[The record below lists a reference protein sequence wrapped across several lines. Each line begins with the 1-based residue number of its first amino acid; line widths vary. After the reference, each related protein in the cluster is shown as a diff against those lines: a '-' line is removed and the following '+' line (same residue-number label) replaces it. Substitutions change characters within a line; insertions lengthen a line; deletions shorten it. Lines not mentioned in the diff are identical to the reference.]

1 MRRMKS
7 VCKIKS
13 CILSKILKRFSTLS
27 VNDSLRMY
35 KYRCNR
41 RGEFMDEMKEKKIRW
56 NISKAMSSVYQS
68 LNGSKLK
75 IKKTKAYSE
84 AMENLKTLYNIS
96 QIQVWILCLAC
107 ERYFE
112 REDSISFQ
120 NISGELGVPVMS
132 IICWKKEIEFLV
144 EHGFLEHCGRNDAVQ
159 PLNDFSESIY
169 NNTEYIPQAKKEDD
183 DIEFISYMADRYE
196 SRRGED
202 MSARSIQ
209 RELRLYERAHSHLE
223 VVKRVSDELEDPNYR
238 FFVYDVANDV
248 LKGGDSN
255 LNATISD
262 LYDGGERYN
271 VATEMMEEKHELFQ
285 KGLIEFAKKGNLS
298 EASITLSDKGRKLVL
313 GEKAFLFEDSINDKN
328 LIKTDSI
335 KEKKL
340 FYSPE
345 NQKEIDRLKA
355 ALQEEKLKG
364 IQQRLKDDG
373 LPVGV
378 AVLLY
383 GAPGTGKTESVMQ
396 IAKETGRSIIHVDIS
411 EAKSAWFGESE
422 KRIKKIFTSYR
433 NSYELAERKG
443 ELMPI
448 LLFNEADAL
457 ISKRK
462 NDTSGNC
469 AQTENAIQNIILE
482 ELENLKGIF
491 IATTNLA
498 SNMDSAFER
507 RFLFKIKFEN
517 PSTEAKTSIW
527 MNKLSWLDKE
537 SATEFAR
544 DYDFSGGQIDNIV
557 RKIAMNE
564 VITGERPAITD
575 IHDMC
580 KCEKID
586 NPDGSRRMGFCL

>member
-1 MRRMKS
+1 
-7 VCKIKS
+7 
-13 CILSKILKRFSTLS
+13 
-27 VNDSLRMY
+27 MY

-41 RGEFMDEMKEKKIRW
+41 RGSYTSTSRHAWLKALTCPFKYPSNYEVLMDEMKEKKIRW

-75 IKKTKAYSE
+75 IKKTKIYSA
-84 AMENLKTLYNIS
+84 AMENLKALYNIS
-96 QIQVWILCLAC
+96 QIQVWILCLVC

-112 REDSISFQ
+112 REDSSSLQ
-120 NISGELGVPVMS
+120 NISGKLGVPVMS
-132 IICWKKEIEFLV
+132 IIRWKKEIEFLV

-169 NNTEYIPQAKKEDD
+169 NNTEYIPQAKKEVD

-209 RELRLYERAHSHLE
+209 RELRLYEKAHSHLE

-238 FFVYDVANDV
+238 FFIYDVANDV
-248 LKGGDSN
+248 LKGVVSN

-262 LYDGGERYN
+262 LYDGGERYS
-271 VATEMMEEKHELFQ
+271 VATKMMEENHELFQ

-298 EASITLSDKGRKLVL
+298 EATITLSDKGRKLVL

-328 LIKTDSI
+328 LIKTDNI

-396 IAKETGRSIIHVDIS
+396 IAKETGRSIVHVDIS

-422 KRIKKIFTSYR
+422 KRIKKIFTSYK
-433 NSYELAERKG
+433 NACEIAEKKG

-462 NDTSGNC
+462 SDTSGNC

-482 ELENLKGIF
+482 ELESLKGIF

-527 MNKLSWLDKE
+527 MNKLTWLDKE
-537 SATEFAR
+537 SATEFATE
-544 DYDFSGGQIDNIV
+544 YDFSGGQIDNIV

>member
-1 MRRMKS
+1 
-7 VCKIKS
+7 
-13 CILSKILKRFSTLS
+13 
-27 VNDSLRMY
+27 
-35 KYRCNR
+35 
-41 RGEFMDEMKEKKIRW
+41 MDEMKEKKIRW

-75 IKKTKAYSE
+75 IKKTKIYSA
-84 AMENLKTLYNIS
+84 AMENLKALYNIS
-96 QIQVWILCLAC
+96 QIQVWILCLVC

-112 REDSISFQ
+112 REDSSSLQ
-120 NISGELGVPVMS
+120 NISGKLGVPVMS
-132 IICWKKEIEFLV
+132 IIRWKKEIEFLV

-169 NNTEYIPQAKKEDD
+169 NNTEYIPQAKKEVD

-209 RELRLYERAHSHLE
+209 RELRLYEKAHLHLE

-238 FFVYDVANDV
+238 FFIYDVANDV
-248 LKGGDSN
+248 LKGSVSN

-262 LYDGGERYN
+262 LYDGGERYS
-271 VATEMMEEKHELFQ
+271 VATKMMEENHELFQ

-298 EASITLSDKGRKLVL
+298 EATITLSDKGRKLVL

-328 LIKTDSI
+328 LIKTDNI

-396 IAKETGRSIIHVDIS
+396 IAKETDRSIVHVDIS

-422 KRIKKIFTSYR
+422 KRIKKIFTSYK
-433 NSYELAERKG
+433 NACEIAEKKG

-462 NDTSGNC
+462 SDTSGNC

-482 ELENLKGIF
+482 ELESLKGIF

-537 SATEFAR
+537 SATEFAKE
-544 DYDFSGGQIDNIV
+544 YDFSGGQIDNIV

>member
-1 MRRMKS
+1 
-7 VCKIKS
+7 
-13 CILSKILKRFSTLS
+13 
-27 VNDSLRMY
+27 
-35 KYRCNR
+35 
-41 RGEFMDEMKEKKIRW
+41 MDEMKEKKIRW

-68 LNGSKLK
+68 LNGSNLK
-75 IKKTKAYSE
+75 IKKTKIYSA
-84 AMENLKTLYNIS
+84 AMENLKALYNIS
-96 QIQVWILCLAC
+96 QIQVWILCLVC

-112 REDSISFQ
+112 REDSSSLQ
-120 NISGELGVPVMS
+120 NISGKLGVPVMS
-132 IICWKKEIEFLV
+132 IIRWKKEIEFLV

-169 NNTEYIPQAKKEDD
+169 NNTEYIPQAKKEVD

-209 RELRLYERAHSHLE
+209 RELRLYEKAHSHLE

-238 FFVYDVANDV
+238 FFIYDVANDV
-248 LKGGDSN
+248 LKGSVSN

-262 LYDGGERYN
+262 LYDGGERYS
-271 VATEMMEEKHELFQ
+271 VATKMMEEKHELFQ

-298 EASITLSDKGRKLVL
+298 EATITLSDKGRKLVL

-328 LIKTDSI
+328 LIKTDNI

-396 IAKETGRSIIHVDIS
+396 IAKETGRSIVHVDIS
-411 EAKSAWFGESE
+411 EAKSA
-422 KRIKKIFTSYR
+422 
-433 NSYELAERKG
+433 
-443 ELMPI
+443 
-448 LLFNEADAL
+448 
-457 ISKRK
+457 
-462 NDTSGNC
+462 
-469 AQTENAIQNIILE
+469 
-482 ELENLKGIF
+482 
-491 IATTNLA
+491 
-498 SNMDSAFER
+498 
-507 RFLFKIKFEN
+507 
-517 PSTEAKTSIW
+517 
-527 MNKLSWLDKE
+527 
-537 SATEFAR
+537 
-544 DYDFSGGQIDNIV
+544 
-557 RKIAMNE
+557 
-564 VITGERPAITD
+564 
-575 IHDMC
+575 
-580 KCEKID
+580 
-586 NPDGSRRMGFCL
+586 

>member
-1 MRRMKS
+1 MEEQ
-7 VCKIKS
+7 
-13 CILSKILKRFSTLS
+13 L
-27 VNDSLRMY
+27 
-35 KYRCNR
+35 
-41 RGEFMDEMKEKKIRW
+41 KEKKIRW

-68 LNGSKLK
+68 LNDSKLK
-75 IKKTKAYSE
+75 IKKTKAYSA
-84 AMENLKTLYNIS
+84 AMDNLKTLYNLN
-96 QIQVWILCLAC
+96 QTQVWILCLAC

-112 REDSISFQ
+112 CEDSISLK

-132 IICWKKEIEFLV
+132 IIRWKKEIEFLV

-169 NNTEYIPQAKKEDD
+169 NNTEYIPQAKKEVD

-209 RELRLYERAHSHLE
+209 RELRLYEKAHSHLE

-238 FFVYDVANDV
+238 FFIYDVANDV
-248 LKGGDSN
+248 LKGVVSN

-262 LYDGGERYN
+262 LYDGGERYS
-271 VATEMMEEKHELFQ
+271 VATKMMEENHELFQ

-298 EASITLSDKGRKLVL
+298 EATITLSDKGRKLVL

-396 IAKETGRSIIHVDIS
+396 IAKETGRSIVHVDIS

-422 KRIKKIFTSYR
+422 KRIKKIFTSYK
-433 NSYELAERKG
+433 NACEIAEKKG

-462 NDTSGNC
+462 SDTSGNC

-482 ELENLKGIF
+482 ELESLKGIF

-537 SATEFAR
+537 SATEFAKE
-544 DYDFSGGQIDNIV
+544 YDFSGGQIDNIV

-575 IHDMC
+575 IHNMC

>member
-1 MRRMKS
+1 
-7 VCKIKS
+7 
-13 CILSKILKRFSTLS
+13 
-27 VNDSLRMY
+27 MY

-41 RGEFMDEMKEKKIRW
+41 RGDFMDEMKEKKIRW

-68 LNGSKLK
+68 LNGSNLK
-75 IKKTKAYSE
+75 IKKTKIYSA
-84 AMENLKTLYNIS
+84 AMENLKALYNIS
-96 QIQVWILCLAC
+96 QIQVWILCLVC

-112 REDSISFQ
+112 REDSSSLQ
-120 NISGELGVPVMS
+120 NISGKLGVPVMS
-132 IICWKKEIEFLV
+132 IIRWKKEIEFLV

-169 NNTEYIPQAKKEDD
+169 NNTEYIPQAKKEVD

-209 RELRLYERAHSHLE
+209 RELRLYEKAHSHLE

-238 FFVYDVANDV
+238 FFIYDVANDV
-248 LKGGDSN
+248 LKGVVSN

-262 LYDGGERYN
+262 LYDGGERYS
-271 VATEMMEEKHELFQ
+271 VASKMMEENHELFQ

-298 EASITLSDKGRKLVL
+298 EATITLSDKGRKLVL

-396 IAKETGRSIIHVDIS
+396 IAKETGRSIVHVDIS

-422 KRIKKIFTSYR
+422 KRIKKIFTSYK
-433 NSYELAERKG
+433 NACEIAEKKS

-462 NDTSGNC
+462 SDTSGNC

-482 ELENLKGIF
+482 ELESLKGIF

-527 MNKLSWLDKE
+527 MNKLSWLDKD
-537 SATEFAR
+537 SATEFAKE
-544 DYDFSGGQIDNIV
+544 YDFSGGQIDNIV

>member
-1 MRRMKS
+1 
-7 VCKIKS
+7 
-13 CILSKILKRFSTLS
+13 
-27 VNDSLRMY
+27 
-35 KYRCNR
+35 
-41 RGEFMDEMKEKKIRW
+41 MDEMKEKKIRW

-75 IKKTKAYSE
+75 IKKTKTYSA
-84 AMENLKTLYNIS
+84 AMEKLKALYNIS
-96 QIQVWILCLAC
+96 QIQVWILCLAF

-112 REDSISFQ
+112 REDSISLQ

-159 PLNDFSESIY
+159 PLNDFNESIY
-169 NNTEYIPQAKKEDD
+169 NNTEYIPQAKKEVD

-209 RELRLYERAHSHLE
+209 RELRLYEKAHSHLE

-238 FFVYDVANDV
+238 FFIYDVANDV

-262 LYDGGERYN
+262 LYDGGERYS

-328 LIKTDSI
+328 LIKTDNI

-396 IAKETGRSIIHVDIS
+396 IAKETGRSIVHVDIS

-422 KRIKKIFTSYR
+422 KRIKKIFTSYK
-433 NSYELAERKG
+433 NACEIAEKKG

-462 NDTSGNC
+462 SDTSGNC

-482 ELENLKGIF
+482 ELESLKGIF

-517 PSTEAKTSIW
+517 PSREAKTSIW
-527 MNKLSWLDKE
+527 MNKLTWLDKE
-537 SATEFAR
+537 SATEFATE
-544 DYDFSGGQIDNIV
+544 YDFSGGQIDNIV

-586 NPDGSRRMGFCL
+586 NPDGARRMGFCL

>member
-1 MRRMKS
+1 
-7 VCKIKS
+7 
-13 CILSKILKRFSTLS
+13 
-27 VNDSLRMY
+27 
-35 KYRCNR
+35 
-41 RGEFMDEMKEKKIRW
+41 MDEMKEKKIRW

-68 LNGSKLK
+68 LNGSNLK
-75 IKKTKAYSE
+75 IKKTKIYSA
-84 AMENLKTLYNIS
+84 AMENLKALYNIS
-96 QIQVWILCLAC
+96 QIQVWILCLVC

-112 REDSISFQ
+112 REDSSSLQ
-120 NISGELGVPVMS
+120 NISGKLGVPVMS
-132 IICWKKEIEFLV
+132 IIRWKKEIEFLV

-169 NNTEYIPQAKKEDD
+169 NNTEYIPQAKKEVD

-209 RELRLYERAHSHLE
+209 RELRLYEKAHSHLE
-223 VVKRVSDELEDPNYR
+223 VVKRVSDELENPNDR
-238 FFVYDVANDV
+238 FFIYDVANDV
-248 LKGGDSN
+248 LKGVVSN

-262 LYDGGERYN
+262 LYDGGERYS
-271 VATEMMEEKHELFQ
+271 VASKMMEENHELFQ

-298 EASITLSDKGRKLVL
+298 EATITLSDKGRKLVL

-328 LIKTDSI
+328 LIKTDNI

-396 IAKETGRSIIHVDIS
+396 IAKETGRSIVHVDIS

-422 KRIKKIFTSYR
+422 KRIKKIFTSYK
-433 NSYELAERKG
+433 NSCEIAEKKG

-462 NDTSGNC
+462 SDTSGNC

-482 ELENLKGIF
+482 ELESLKGIF

-537 SATEFAR
+537 SAT
-544 DYDFSGGQIDNIV
+544 
-557 RKIAMNE
+557 
-564 VITGERPAITD
+564 
-575 IHDMC
+575 
-580 KCEKID
+580 
-586 NPDGSRRMGFCL
+586 

>member
-1 MRRMKS
+1 
-7 VCKIKS
+7 
-13 CILSKILKRFSTLS
+13 
-27 VNDSLRMY
+27 
-35 KYRCNR
+35 
-41 RGEFMDEMKEKKIRW
+41 MDEMKEKKIRW

-75 IKKTKAYSE
+75 IKKTKIYSA
-84 AMENLKTLYNIS
+84 AMENLKALYNIS
-96 QIQVWILCLAC
+96 QIQVWILCLVC

-112 REDSISFQ
+112 REDSSSLQ
-120 NISGELGVPVMS
+120 NISGKLGVPVMS
-132 IICWKKEIEFLV
+132 IIRWKKEIEFLV

-169 NNTEYIPQAKKEDD
+169 NNTEYIPQAKKEVD

-209 RELRLYERAHSHLE
+209 RELRLYEKAHSHLE
-223 VVKRVSDELEDPNYR
+223 VVKRVSDELENPNYR

-248 LKGGDSN
+248 LKGVVSN

-262 LYDGGERYN
+262 LYDGGERYS
-271 VATEMMEEKHELFQ
+271 VATKMMEENHELFQ

-298 EASITLSDKGRKLVL
+298 EATITLSDKGRKLVL

-396 IAKETGRSIIHVDIS
+396 IAKETGRSIVHVDIS

-422 KRIKKIFTSYR
+422 KRIKKIFTSYK
-433 NSYELAERKG
+433 NSCEIAEKKG

-462 NDTSGNC
+462 SDTSGNC

-482 ELENLKGIF
+482 ELESLKGIF

-537 SATEFAR
+537 SATEFATE
-544 DYDFSGGQIDNIV
+544 YDFSGGQIDNIV

-586 NPDGSRRMGFCL
+586 NLDGARRMGFCL

>member
-1 MRRMKS
+1 
-7 VCKIKS
+7 
-13 CILSKILKRFSTLS
+13 
-27 VNDSLRMY
+27 
-35 KYRCNR
+35 
-41 RGEFMDEMKEKKIRW
+41 MDEMKEKKIRW

-75 IKKTKAYSE
+75 IKKTKIYSA
-84 AMENLKTLYNIS
+84 AMENLKALYNIS
-96 QIQVWILCLAC
+96 QIQVWILCLVC

-112 REDSISFQ
+112 REDSSSLQ
-120 NISGELGVPVMS
+120 NISGKLGVPVMS
-132 IICWKKEIEFLV
+132 IIRWKKEIEFLV

-169 NNTEYIPQAKKEDD
+169 NNTEYIPQAKKEVD

-209 RELRLYERAHSHLE
+209 RELRLYEKAHSHLE
-223 VVKRVSDELEDPNYR
+223 VVKRVSDELENPNYR

-248 LKGGDSN
+248 LKGVVSN

-262 LYDGGERYN
+262 LYDGGERYS
-271 VATEMMEEKHELFQ
+271 VATKMMEENHELFQ

-298 EASITLSDKGRKLVL
+298 EATITLSDKGRKLVL

-396 IAKETGRSIIHVDIS
+396 IAKETGRSIVHVDIS

-422 KRIKKIFTSYR
+422 KRIKKIFTSYK
-433 NSYELAERKG
+433 NSCEIAEKKG

-462 NDTSGNC
+462 SDTSGNC

-482 ELENLKGIF
+482 ELESLKGIF

-537 SATEFAR
+537 SATEFATE
-544 DYDFSGGQIDNIV
+544 YDFSGGQIDNIV

-580 KCEKID
+580 KYEKID
-586 NPDGSRRMGFCL
+586 NPDGARRMGFCLQGE

>member
-1 MRRMKS
+1 
-7 VCKIKS
+7 
-13 CILSKILKRFSTLS
+13 
-27 VNDSLRMY
+27 MY

-41 RGEFMDEMKEKKIRW
+41 RGDFMDEMKEKKIRW

-75 IKKTKAYSE
+75 IKKTKIYSA
-84 AMENLKTLYNIS
+84 AMENLKALYNIS
-96 QIQVWILCLAC
+96 QIQVWILCLVC

-112 REDSISFQ
+112 REDSSSLQ
-120 NISGELGVPVMS
+120 NISGKLGVPVMS
-132 IICWKKEIEFLV
+132 IIRWKKEIEFLV
-144 EHGFLEHCGRNDAVQ
+144 EHGFLEHCGRNDAIQ

-169 NNTEYIPQAKKEDD
+169 NNTEYIPQAKKEVD

-209 RELRLYERAHSHLE
+209 RELRLYEKAHSHLE

-248 LKGGDSN
+248 LKGVVSN

-262 LYDGGERYN
+262 LYDGGERYS
-271 VATEMMEEKHELFQ
+271 VATKMMEENHELFQ

-298 EASITLSDKGRKLVL
+298 EATITLSDKGRKLVL

-396 IAKETGRSIIHVDIS
+396 IAKETGRSIVHVDIS

-422 KRIKKIFTSYR
+422 KRIKKIFTSYK
-433 NSYELAERKG
+433 NACEIAEKKG

-462 NDTSGNC
+462 SDTSGNC

-482 ELENLKGIF
+482 ELESLKGIF

-537 SATEFAR
+537 SATEFAKE
-544 DYDFSGGQIDNIV
+544 YDFSGGQIDNIV

-586 NPDGSRRMGFCL
+586 NLDGARRMGFCL

>member
-1 MRRMKS
+1 
-7 VCKIKS
+7 
-13 CILSKILKRFSTLS
+13 
-27 VNDSLRMY
+27 
-35 KYRCNR
+35 
-41 RGEFMDEMKEKKIRW
+41 MDEMKEKKIRW

-75 IKKTKAYSE
+75 IKKTKIYSA
-84 AMENLKTLYNIS
+84 AMENLKALYNIS
-96 QIQVWILCLAC
+96 QIQVWILCLVC

-112 REDSISFQ
+112 REDSSSLQ
-120 NISGELGVPVMS
+120 NISGKLGVPVMS
-132 IICWKKEIEFLV
+132 IIRWKKEIEFLV

-169 NNTEYIPQAKKEDD
+169 NNTEYIPQAKKEVD

-209 RELRLYERAHSHLE
+209 RELRLYEKAHSHLE

-238 FFVYDVANDV
+238 FFIYDVANDV
-248 LKGGDSN
+248 LKGVVSN

-262 LYDGGERYN
+262 LYDGGERYS
-271 VATEMMEEKHELFQ
+271 VATKMMEENHELFQ

-298 EASITLSDKGRKLVL
+298 EATITLSDKGRKLVL

-328 LIKTDSI
+328 LIKTDNI

-396 IAKETGRSIIHVDIS
+396 IAKETSRSIVHVDIS

-422 KRIKKIFTSYR
+422 KRIKKIFTSYK
-433 NSYELAERKG
+433 NACEITEKKG

-462 NDTSGNC
+462 SDTSGNC

-482 ELENLKGIF
+482 ELESLKGIF

-527 MNKLSWLDKE
+527 MNKLTWLDKE
-537 SATEFAR
+537 SATEFATE
-544 DYDFSGGQIDNIV
+544 YDFSGGQIDNIV

>member
-1 MRRMKS
+1 
-7 VCKIKS
+7 
-13 CILSKILKRFSTLS
+13 
-27 VNDSLRMY
+27 
-35 KYRCNR
+35 
-41 RGEFMDEMKEKKIRW
+41 MDEMKEKKIRW

-75 IKKTKAYSE
+75 IKKTKTYSA
-84 AMENLKTLYNIS
+84 AMEKLKALYNIS

-112 REDSISFQ
+112 REDSISLQ

-159 PLNDFSESIY
+159 PLNDFNESIY

-209 RELRLYERAHSHLE
+209 RELRLYENAHSHLE
-223 VVKRVSDELEDPNYR
+223 VVKRVSDELEDPNDR
-238 FFVYDVANDV
+238 FFIYDVANNV

-262 LYDGGERYN
+262 LYDGGERYS

-298 EASITLSDKGRKLVL
+298 EASITLSDKGCKLVL

-396 IAKETGRSIIHVDIS
+396 IAKETGRSIVHVDIS

-433 NSYELAERKG
+433 NACEIAERKG

-462 NDTSGNC
+462 SDTSGNC

-482 ELENLKGIF
+482 ELESLKGIF

-537 SATEFAR
+537 SATEFAKE
-544 DYDFSGGQIDNIV
+544 YDFSGGQIDNIV
-557 RKIAMNE
+557 RKIAINE

-586 NPDGSRRMGFCL
+586 NPDGTRRMGFCL

>member
-1 MRRMKS
+1 
-7 VCKIKS
+7 
-13 CILSKILKRFSTLS
+13 
-27 VNDSLRMY
+27 
-35 KYRCNR
+35 
-41 RGEFMDEMKEKKIRW
+41 MDEMKEKKIRW

-75 IKKTKAYSE
+75 IKKTKIYSA
-84 AMENLKTLYNIS
+84 AMENLKALYNIS
-96 QIQVWILCLAC
+96 QIQVWILCLVC

-112 REDSISFQ
+112 REDSSSLQ
-120 NISGELGVPVMS
+120 NISGKLGVPVMS
-132 IICWKKEIEFLV
+132 IIRWKKEIEFLV

-169 NNTEYIPQAKKEDD
+169 NNTEYIPQAKKEVD

-209 RELRLYERAHSHLE
+209 RELRLYEKAHSHLE
-223 VVKRVSDELEDPNYR
+223 VVKRVSDELENPNYR

-248 LKGGDSN
+248 LKGVVSN

-262 LYDGGERYN
+262 LYDGGERYS
-271 VATEMMEEKHELFQ
+271 VATKMMEEKHELFQ

-298 EASITLSDKGRKLVL
+298 EATITLSDKGRKLVL

-328 LIKTDSI
+328 LIKTDNI

-396 IAKETGRSIIHVDIS
+396 IAKETGRSIVHVDIS

-422 KRIKKIFTSYR
+422 KRIKKIFTSYK
-433 NSYELAERKG
+433 NACEIAEKKG

-462 NDTSGNC
+462 SDTSGNC

-482 ELENLKGIF
+482 ELESLKGIF

-527 MNKLSWLDKE
+527 MNKLTWLDKE
-537 SATEFAR
+537 SATEFAKE
-544 DYDFSGGQIDNIV
+544 YDFSGGQIDNIV

-564 VITGERPAITD
+564 VITGERPEITD

>member
-1 MRRMKS
+1 
-7 VCKIKS
+7 
-13 CILSKILKRFSTLS
+13 
-27 VNDSLRMY
+27 MY

-41 RGEFMDEMKEKKIRW
+41 RGDFMDEMKEKKIRW

-75 IKKTKAYSE
+75 IKKTKTYSA
-84 AMENLKTLYNIS
+84 AMEKLKALYNIN
-96 QIQVWILCLAC
+96 QIQVWILCLAF

-112 REDSISFQ
+112 REDSISLQ

-169 NNTEYIPQAKKEDD
+169 NNTEYIPQAKKEVD

-209 RELRLYERAHSHLE
+209 RELRLYEKAHSHLE

-248 LKGGDSN
+248 LKGGESN

-262 LYDGGERYN
+262 LYDGGERYS

-298 EASITLSDKGRKLVL
+298 DATITLSDKGRKLVL

-433 NSYELAERKG
+433 NSCELAERKG

-527 MNKLSWLDKE
+527 MNKLTWLDKD

-564 VITGERPAITD
+564 VITGERPEISD
-575 IHDMC
+575 IRDMC

-586 NPDGSRRMGFCL
+586 NPDGTRRMGFCL

>member
-1 MRRMKS
+1 
-7 VCKIKS
+7 
-13 CILSKILKRFSTLS
+13 
-27 VNDSLRMY
+27 
-35 KYRCNR
+35 
-41 RGEFMDEMKEKKIRW
+41 MDEMKEKKIRW

-75 IKKTKAYSE
+75 IKKTKIYSA
-84 AMENLKTLYNIS
+84 AMENLKALYNIS
-96 QIQVWILCLAC
+96 QIQVWILCLVC

-112 REDSISFQ
+112 REDSSSLQ
-120 NISGELGVPVMS
+120 NISGKLGVPVMS
-132 IICWKKEIEFLV
+132 IIRWKKEIEFLV

-169 NNTEYIPQAKKEDD
+169 NNTEYIPQAKKEVD

-209 RELRLYERAHSHLE
+209 RELRLYEKAHSHLE
-223 VVKRVSDELEDPNYR
+223 VVKRVSDELENPNDR
-238 FFVYDVANDV
+238 FFIYDVANDV
-248 LKGGDSN
+248 LKGVVSN

-262 LYDGGERYN
+262 LYDGGERYS
-271 VATEMMEEKHELFQ
+271 VATKMMEEKHELFQ

-298 EASITLSDKGRKLVL
+298 EATITLSDKGRKLVL

-328 LIKTDSI
+328 LIKTDNI

-396 IAKETGRSIIHVDIS
+396 IAKETGRSIVHVDIS

-422 KRIKKIFTSYR
+422 KRIKKIFTSYK
-433 NSYELAERKG
+433 NACEIAEKKG

-462 NDTSGNC
+462 SDTSGNC

-482 ELENLKGIF
+482 ELESLKGIF

-537 SATEFAR
+537 SATEFATE
-544 DYDFSGGQIDNIV
+544 YDFSGGQIDNIV

-580 KCEKID
+580 KYEKID
-586 NPDGSRRMGFCL
+586 NPDGARRMGFCL

>member
-1 MRRMKS
+1 MEQM
-7 VCKIKS
+7 
-13 CILSKILKRFSTLS
+13 
-27 VNDSLRMY
+27 N
-35 KYRCNR
+35 
-41 RGEFMDEMKEKKIRW
+41 EKKIRW
-56 NISKAMSSVYQS
+56 NISKAIACVYQA
-68 LNGSKLK
+68 LNDSKLK
-75 IKKTKAYSE
+75 VKKTKAYTT
-84 AMENLKTLYNIS
+84 AMENLMSLYKIN
-96 QIQVWILCLAC
+96 QTQVWILSIIC

-112 REDSISFQ
+112 DDDSTSMKNIAYTIS
-120 NISGELGVPVMS
+120 IPVMS
-132 IICWKKEIEFLV
+132 IISWTKERDKLEEMGILEHRGSHDAVQPVSEFRESLCNNVEFIPPEKKEADEIEFL
-144 EHGFLEHCGRNDAVQ
+144 RT
-159 PLNDFSESIY
+159 FSR
-169 NNTEYIPQAKKEDD
+169 
-183 DIEFISYMADRYE
+183 MYE
-196 SRRGED
+196 NRRDEEK
-202 MSARSIQ
+202 SARVIQ
-209 RELRLYERAHSHLE
+209 RELRRFEDKNKNLKMVERVMAE
-223 VVKRVSDELEDPNYR
+223 VKEYDHR
-238 FFVYDVANDV
+238 FFLYDVTHDV
-248 LKGGDSN
+248 LKGDESGLS
-255 LNATISD
+255 ATISD
-262 LYDGGERYN
+262 LYDNEERFS
-271 VATEMMEEKHELFQ
+271 VAKEMMEETHELFE
-285 KGLIEFAKKGNLS
+285 KGFLEFSKKGNLS
-298 EASITLSDKGRKLVL
+298 EATVTLTDKGKKLVL
-313 GEKAFLFEDSINDKN
+313 GDKAFLFEDSINDKN

-335 KEKKL
+335 KEKRL
-340 FYSPE
+340 FYSKE
-345 NQKEIDRLKA
+345 NQKEIDRLKN
-355 ALQEEKLKG
+355 ALKDETLKN
-364 IQQRLKDDG
+364 IQSRLKDEG

-396 IAKETGRSIIHVDIS
+396 IAKETGRSIVHVDIS

-433 NSYELAERKG
+433 NACELAEKKD
-443 ELMPI
+443 ELIPI

-462 NDTSGNC
+462 EDTSGNC

-527 MNKLSWLDKE
+527 MNKLSWLDEKA
-537 SATEFAR
+537 ATEFAR

-580 KCEKID
+580 KCEKLE
-586 NPDGSRRMGFCL
+586 NPNGAKRVGFCL

>member
-1 MRRMKS
+1 
-7 VCKIKS
+7 
-13 CILSKILKRFSTLS
+13 
-27 VNDSLRMY
+27 
-35 KYRCNR
+35 
-41 RGEFMDEMKEKKIRW
+41 MDEMKEKKIRW

-75 IKKTKAYSE
+75 IKKTKIYSA
-84 AMENLKTLYNIS
+84 AMENLKALYNIS
-96 QIQVWILCLAC
+96 QIQVWILCLVC

-112 REDSISFQ
+112 REDSSSLQ
-120 NISGELGVPVMS
+120 NISGKLGVPVMS
-132 IICWKKEIEFLV
+132 IIRWKKEIEFLV

-169 NNTEYIPQAKKEDD
+169 NNTEYIPQAKKEVD

-209 RELRLYERAHSHLE
+209 RELRLYEKAHSHLE
-223 VVKRVSDELEDPNYR
+223 VVKRVSDELENPNDR
-238 FFVYDVANDV
+238 FFIYDVANDV
-248 LKGGDSN
+248 LKGVVSN

-262 LYDGGERYN
+262 LYDGGERYS
-271 VATEMMEEKHELFQ
+271 VASKMMEENHELFQ

-298 EASITLSDKGRKLVL
+298 EATITLSDKGRKLVL

-328 LIKTDSI
+328 LIKTDNI

-383 GAPGTGKTESVMQ
+383 GAPGTGNTESVMQ
-396 IAKETGRSIIHVDIS
+396 IAKETGRSIVHVDIS

-422 KRIKKIFTSYR
+422 KRIKKIFTSYK
-433 NSYELAERKG
+433 NSCEIAEKKG

-462 NDTSGNC
+462 SDTSGNC

-482 ELENLKGIF
+482 ELESLKGIF

-537 SATEFAR
+537 SATEFATE
-544 DYDFSGGQIDNIV
+544 YDFSGGQIDNIV

-564 VITGERPAITD
+564 VITGERPEITD

-586 NPDGSRRMGFCL
+586 NPDGARRMGFCL

>member
-1 MRRMKS
+1 M
-7 VCKIKS
+7 
-13 CILSKILKRFSTLS
+13 
-27 VNDSLRMY
+27 
-35 KYRCNR
+35 
-41 RGEFMDEMKEKKIRW
+41 
-56 NISKAMSSVYQS
+56 
-68 LNGSKLK
+68 
-75 IKKTKAYSE
+75 
-84 AMENLKTLYNIS
+84 
-96 QIQVWILCLAC
+96 
-107 ERYFE
+107 
-112 REDSISFQ
+112 
-120 NISGELGVPVMS
+120 
-132 IICWKKEIEFLV
+132 
-144 EHGFLEHCGRNDAVQ
+144 
-159 PLNDFSESIY
+159 
-169 NNTEYIPQAKKEDD
+169 
-183 DIEFISYMADRYE
+183 
-196 SRRGED
+196 
-202 MSARSIQ
+202 
-209 RELRLYERAHSHLE
+209 
-223 VVKRVSDELEDPNYR
+223 
-238 FFVYDVANDV
+238 
-248 LKGGDSN
+248 
-255 LNATISD
+255 
-262 LYDGGERYN
+262 YDGGERYN

-433 NSYELAERKG
+433 NSCELAERKG

-527 MNKLSWLDKE
+527 MNKLTWLDKE
-537 SATEFAR
+537 SATEFATE
-544 DYDFSGGQIDNIV
+544 YDFSGGQIDNIV

>member
-1 MRRMKS
+1 MEEQ
-7 VCKIKS
+7 
-13 CILSKILKRFSTLS
+13 L
-27 VNDSLRMY
+27 
-35 KYRCNR
+35 
-41 RGEFMDEMKEKKIRW
+41 KEKKVRW
-56 NISKAMSSVYQS
+56 NISKAMSCVYQTI
-68 LNGSKLK
+68 NNSKLK
-75 IKKTKAYSE
+75 IKKTKAYIT
-84 AMENLKTLYNIS
+84 AMEKLKDLYNIDE
-96 QIQVWILCLAC
+96 IQLWILCLAF

-112 REDSISFQ
+112 QKDSISLQ
-120 NISGELGVPVMS
+120 NISGALGVPVMS

-144 EHGFLEHCGRNDAVQ
+144 EHGFMEHCGRNDAVQ
-159 PLNDFSESIY
+159 PLNDFRESIY

-196 SRRGED
+196 SRRSAD

-209 RELRLYERAHSHLE
+209 RELRLYEKAHSHLE

-238 FFVYDVANDV
+238 FFIYDVANDV
-248 LKGGDSN
+248 LKGYDSN
-255 LNATISD
+255 LNVTISD
-262 LYDGGERYN
+262 LYDGGERYS

-285 KGLIEFAKKGNLS
+285 KGLIEFAKKGNFS
-298 EASITLSDKGRKLVL
+298 EASITLSDKGRKLLL
-313 GEKAFLFEDSINDKN
+313 GEKAFLFEDSINDTN
-328 LIKTDSI
+328 LIKTDNI

-364 IQQRLKDDG
+364 IHQRLKDDG

-396 IAKETGRSIIHVDIS
+396 IAKETGRSIVHVDIS

-422 KRIKKIFTSYR
+422 KRIKKIFTSYK
-433 NSYELAERKG
+433 NACEIAERKG

-462 NDTSGNC
+462 SDTSGNC

-564 VITGERPAITD
+564 VITGERPEISD
-575 IHDMC
+575 IRDMC

-586 NPDGSRRMGFCL
+586 NPDGTRRMGFCL

>member
-1 MRRMKS
+1 
-7 VCKIKS
+7 
-13 CILSKILKRFSTLS
+13 
-27 VNDSLRMY
+27 
-35 KYRCNR
+35 
-41 RGEFMDEMKEKKIRW
+41 MDEMKEKKIRW

-75 IKKTKAYSE
+75 IKKTKIYSA
-84 AMENLKTLYNIS
+84 AMENLKALYNIS
-96 QIQVWILCLAC
+96 QIQVWILCLVC

-112 REDSISFQ
+112 REDSSSLQ
-120 NISGELGVPVMS
+120 NISGKLGVPVMS
-132 IICWKKEIEFLV
+132 IIRWKKEIEFLV

-169 NNTEYIPQAKKEDD
+169 NNTEYIPQAKKEVD

-209 RELRLYERAHSHLE
+209 RELRLYEKAHSHLE
-223 VVKRVSDELEDPNYR
+223 VVKRVSDELENPNYR

-248 LKGGDSN
+248 LKGVVSN

-262 LYDGGERYN
+262 LYDGGERYS
-271 VATEMMEEKHELFQ
+271 VATKMMEENHELFQ

-298 EASITLSDKGRKLVL
+298 EATITLSDKGRKLLL

-328 LIKTDSI
+328 LIKTDNI

-396 IAKETGRSIIHVDIS
+396 IAKETGRSIVHVDIS

-422 KRIKKIFTSYR
+422 KRIKKIFTSYK
-433 NSYELAERKG
+433 NACEIAEKKG

-462 NDTSGNC
+462 SDTSGNC

-482 ELENLKGIF
+482 ELESLKGIF

-537 SATEFAR
+537 SATEFATE
-544 DYDFSGGQIDNIV
+544 YDFSGGQIDNIV

>member
-1 MRRMKS
+1 
-7 VCKIKS
+7 
-13 CILSKILKRFSTLS
+13 
-27 VNDSLRMY
+27 
-35 KYRCNR
+35 
-41 RGEFMDEMKEKKIRW
+41 MDEMKEKKIRW

-75 IKKTKAYSE
+75 IKKTKIYSA
-84 AMENLKTLYNIS
+84 AMENLKALYNIS
-96 QIQVWILCLAC
+96 QIQVWILCLVC

-112 REDSISFQ
+112 REDSSSLQ
-120 NISGELGVPVMS
+120 NISGKLGVPVMS
-132 IICWKKEIEFLV
+132 IIRWKKEIEFLV

-169 NNTEYIPQAKKEDD
+169 NNTEYIPQAKKEVD

-209 RELRLYERAHSHLE
+209 RELRLYEKAHSHLE
-223 VVKRVSDELEDPNYR
+223 VVKRVSDELENPNYR

-248 LKGGDSN
+248 LKGVVSN

-262 LYDGGERYN
+262 LYDGGERYS
-271 VATEMMEEKHELFQ
+271 VASKMMEENHELFQ

-298 EASITLSDKGRKLVL
+298 EATITLSDKGRKLVL

-328 LIKTDSI
+328 LIKTDNI

-396 IAKETGRSIIHVDIS
+396 IAKETGRSIVHVDIS

-422 KRIKKIFTSYR
+422 KRIKKIFTSYK
-433 NSYELAERKG
+433 NACEIAEKKG

-462 NDTSGNC
+462 SDTSGNC

-482 ELENLKGIF
+482 ELESLKGIF

-517 PSTEAKTSIW
+517 PSTEAKTLIW
-527 MNKLSWLDKE
+527 MNKLSWLDKD
-537 SATEFAR
+537 SATEFAKE
-544 DYDFSGGQIDNIV
+544 YDFSGGQIDNIV

>member
-1 MRRMKS
+1 MEEQ
-7 VCKIKS
+7 
-13 CILSKILKRFSTLS
+13 L
-27 VNDSLRMY
+27 
-35 KYRCNR
+35 
-41 RGEFMDEMKEKKIRW
+41 KEKKIRW

-75 IKKTKAYSE
+75 IRKTKTYSA
-84 AMENLKTLYNIS
+84 AMENLKALYNIS

-112 REDSISFQ
+112 REDSISLQ

-159 PLNDFSESIY
+159 PLNDFCESIY
-169 NNTEYIPQAKKEDD
+169 NNTEFIPQAKKEDD

-298 EASITLSDKGRKLVL
+298 DATITLSDKGRKLVL

-396 IAKETGRSIIHVDIS
+396 IAKETGRSIVHVDIS

-433 NSYELAERKG
+433 NACEIAERKD

-462 NDTSGNC
+462 SDTSGNC

-527 MNKLSWLDKE
+527 MNKLTWLDKD

-564 VITGERPAITD
+564 VITGERPEISD
-575 IHDMC
+575 IRDMC